1 MKRIALFLTAAA
13 LVVLVAVPAAAAK
26 PIRGTAGDD
35 TLVGTDRRDLIR
47 GFAGNDTIVGN
58 GGSDLVLAGKGDD
71 SVTGDDGRDFL
82 WGGPGNDTLEG
93 GEGPDTLYAGRG
105 MDTLEGGPGND
116 VLRAGEDD
124 GVPDVVDCGPGRD
137 RAVIRAG
144 DAAIDCEVVRTAPAR
159 RSRVHIQRGTPGD
172 DTLTGTDRRDF
183 ILARAGNDTVSGLGA
198 ADFLFGQKG
207 NDTLNGDDGA
217 DRLWGGSGDDL
228 LNGGDGPDW
237 LWAGWGSDQL
247 FGGEGNDRLFAAAD
261 DGAVDTLD
269 CGEHADDRDRAVLR
283 PGDTAVNCERVRILA
298 AT

>member
-1 MKRIALFLTAAA
+1 MKRIALSLTAAA
-13 LVVLVAVPAAAAK
+13 LAVLVAVPAAAAK
-26 PIRGTAGDD
+26 PINGTAGDD
-35 TLVGTDRRDLIR
+35 TLVGTDRRDFIR
-47 GFAGNDTIVGN
+47 GFAGNDTIAGN

-71 SVTGDDGRDFL
+71 TATGDDGRDFL
-82 WGGPGNDTLEG
+82 WGGAGNDTLEG
-93 GEGPDTLYAGRG
+93 GEGPDTLYAGWG
-105 MDTLEGGPGND
+105 MDNLEGGPGND
-116 VLRAGEDD
+116 VLRASEDD
-124 GVPDVVDCGPGRD
+124 GKPDVVDCGPGRD

-144 DAAIDCEVVRTAPAR
+144 DVAIDCEAVRTAPAR
-159 RSRVHIQRGTPGD
+159 RSRVHIQRGTRGD
-172 DTLTGTDRRDF
+172 DTLTGTDKRDF

-217 DRLWGGSGDDL
+217 DRLWGGSEDDL

-298 AT
+298 ST